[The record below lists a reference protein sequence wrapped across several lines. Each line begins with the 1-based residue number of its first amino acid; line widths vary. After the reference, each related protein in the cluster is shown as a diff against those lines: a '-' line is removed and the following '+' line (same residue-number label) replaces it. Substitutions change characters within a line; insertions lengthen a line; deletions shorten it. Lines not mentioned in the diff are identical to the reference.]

1 MERGIKTVS
10 ADDMIDLLAGAEE
23 VAGTFQEKSETG
35 SFTQRKR
42 GTREGP
48 LVNLSAFRFFKT

>member
-1 MERGIKTVS
+1 
-10 ADDMIDLLAGAEE
+10 MIDLLAGAEE